1 MVELTILDMF
11 NEKFFSSGQLG
22 FLYIN
27 FSGCNTCWCNS
38 KLSQFLIND
47 QVNLRLVI
55 FVLQELSIIHFYG
68 CLFHGNR
75 SLLGDKYVIKIGC

>member
-11 NEKFFSSGQLG
+11 NEKLFSPGQPG
-22 FLYIN
+22 SLYIN

-47 QVNLRLVI
+47 RLNLRLII
-55 FVLQELSIIHFYG
+55 FVLQELSIIHYYG
-68 CLFHGNR
+68 CLFQRNR
-75 SLLGDKYVIKIGC
+75 SLPGDKYVIKIGC